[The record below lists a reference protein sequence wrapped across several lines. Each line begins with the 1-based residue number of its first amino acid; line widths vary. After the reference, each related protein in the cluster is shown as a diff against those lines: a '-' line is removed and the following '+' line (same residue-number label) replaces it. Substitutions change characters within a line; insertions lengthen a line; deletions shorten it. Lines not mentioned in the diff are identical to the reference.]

1 MQHDSGRHSLRLPH
15 YNYTQPNYYHTII
28 ATEQGHHFFGSVV
41 EGEMRLNQ
49 RGQIAQE
56 SLRSL
61 SERFSNVE
69 IDDYVIMPNHIHALF
84 VIKELLPDQNPN
96 IDQMPTRFQS
106 YWRKLE
112 REESPPGAVP
122 LYEVI
127 RSFKALTSYHER
139 RKGNTPS
146 FAWHSGYYERIITD
160 NERFLYNVRRYIP
173 NNPRKWGLQQQ
184 EWRAAGFRWIR
195 IPRQETPPKG

>member
-1 MQHDSGRHSLRLPH
+1 MLHEPGRQSLRLQS
-15 YNYTQPNYYHTII
+15 YDYTQPADYHAIL
-28 ATEQGHHFFGSVV
+28 ATQQGRHLFGSVV
-41 EGEMRLNQ
+41 ESEMRLNLC
-49 RGQIAQE
+49 GQIAQE
-56 SLRSL
+56 ALLSL

-84 VIKELLPDQNPN
+84 RIKELPPDQNPN

-146 FAWHSGYYERIITD
+146 FAWHSGYYERIITE
-160 NERFLYNVRRYIP
+160 NERFLYNVRRYIH
-173 NNPRKWGLQQQ
+173 NNPIKWEQQQQ
-184 EWRAAGFRWIR
+184 EWKAAGFRWTR
-195 IPRQETPPKG
+195 IPYRQTH